1 MCSVPMKLWPTSS
14 DSRRAASRAAFAPG
28 ENGIAPGDGSSR
40 SPTIAANPVAHDV
53 HVQARLAQ
61 HASCDAWL
69 LAHQPQQQVFGADVV
84 VAACTRLVLRQHDDL
99 ARALGKALEHPPSI
113 DSPDANAKPRHG
125 QP

>member
-61 HASCDAWL
+61 HAGCDAWL
-69 LAHQPQQQVFGADVV
+69 LAHQPQQQVLGADVV
-84 VAACTRLVLRQHDDL
+84 VAEH
-99 ARALGKALEHPPSI
+99 ARASSCASTTTWRARSVKRS
-113 DSPDANAKPRHG
+113 NTPRA
-125 QP
+125 